1 MEETSMAFENAS
13 TTLPPPVE
21 GNMGLLMNE
30 SMSTTNMQAIEVVP
44 VVAAG
49 VVFGTLVAIGT
60 IATAIFIA
68 VLIRGKRKFAEFPFF
83 VIVWHLTVANA
94 THMVM
99 VISTIMPIML
109 LEIGDDTPKR
119 EWYIWGSRILE
130 LTEQA
135 SLYFALLMTI
145 NRFAV
150 FVIPTLLFAFTRT
163 RTMIMCFL
171 MWVYIFFIVTWNV
184 AYGSTKN
191 FSKKKLSMQETLLGS
206 NFLTTFF
213 TLSSTVLPIVMLV
226 MYGIIFLVIIKK
238 RGMLS
243 GNSGSSEKDRS
254 LLWQALAVSVMLEL
268 TKLTSMITPYFK
280 ETDSWVQW
288 CWTIFSY
295 STSILNQMV
304 NPFLFLTMNKM
315 VRHVLRR
322 FFKRGS
328 DASSES
334 GENPKTDPT
343 LTGFRRKISR
353 ALLKSKRIL
362 LNHQP
367 VDRSTWVM

>member
-1 MEETSMAFENAS
+1 
-13 TTLPPPVE
+13 
-21 GNMGLLMNE
+21 MNE

-68 VLIRGKRKFAEFPFF
+68 VLIRARRKFAEG
-83 VIVWHLTVANA
+83 ILNA
-94 THMVM
+94 YV
-99 VISTIMPIML
+99 SL
-109 LEIGDDTPKR
+109 LFQIGDDTPRR

-145 NRFAV
+145 NRFVV
-150 FVIPTLLFAFTRT
+150 FVVPQLLFAFTRT

-171 MWVYIFFIVTWNV
+171 MWVYIIFIVTWN
-184 AYGSTKN
+184 
-191 FSKKKLSMQETLLGS
+191 
-206 NFLTTFF
+206 
-213 TLSSTVLPIVMLV
+213 
-226 MYGIIFLVIIKK
+226 
-238 RGMLS
+238 
-243 GNSGSSEKDRS
+243 
-254 LLWQALAVSVMLEL
+254 L
-268 TKLTSMITPYFK
+268 TKLTSMITPYLK

-315 VRHVLRR
+315 VRHVLRH

-328 DASSES
+328 DGTSES
-334 GENPKTDPT
+334 GDSPKTDPT
-343 LTGFRRKISR
+343 ITGFRRKISR

-362 LNHQP
+362 LNNQP
-367 VDRSTWVM
+367 IDRSTWVI